1 MPREVV
7 SLLVSVALLCA
18 TVGAQTTE
26 PTTKALPEEL
36 TLGHALEILRERNP
50 LLLSERQREAAAAGE
65 LEQARKLPNPAFS
78 LETESFDAIQ
88 GDPSARELFLSVQQ
102 PILLGGKRG
111 KRTELAGA
119 LLRAARNDVRAFERE
134 LSYRLKVVYALLVRA
149 QADLELA
156 NQILGDFDRV
166 VQLSRIRYERGEMAG
181 GELRRI
187 ETEKL
192 RFLEDQVA
200 AEISLESARAEI
212 LGLLA
217 MPEYEGPFRVAAPP
231 RFDGEI
237 GEVAMLAAEAAE
249 SRPEVTAQLARR
261 EAARWDVDLQKA
273 LGVPDVIPFVGYQR
287 QRDPVLDSRTSFVN
301 FGVSV
306 GLPLFDRNQG
316 EVSRARADLT
326 REEELERAVRQQVTV
341 EVRQARE
348 TYLQQRK
355 RLTFFEDTYLRTA
368 RQARDIAEAAY
379 RMGGETLINF
389 LDASRVYRET
399 LQAYNR
405 AVRDESVARFALER
419 ALGKELS

>member
-1 MPREVV
+1 MREVV
-7 SLLVSVALLCA
+7 FSLLSVALLCA
-18 TVGAQTTE
+18 TSGAQTTRQL
-26 PTTKALPEEL
+26 AQAIPEEL
-36 TLGHALEILRERNP
+36 TLDDALEILRERNP
-50 LLLSERQREAAAAGE
+50 LLSSERQREMAAAGE
-65 LEQARKLPNPAFS
+65 LEQARKLPNPTFS

-88 GDPSARELFLSVQQ
+88 GDPAARELFLSVQQ

-111 KRTELAGA
+111 KRSELAGA

-149 QADLELA
+149 QSDLELA

-200 AEISLESARAEI
+200 PEISLESARAEI
-212 LGLLA
+212 LGLLG

-231 RFDGEI
+231 RFEGEL
-237 GEVAMLAAEAAE
+237 GDVATLVDEAVA
-249 SRPEVTAQLARR
+249 SRPEVMAQLDRR

-273 LGVPDVIPFVGYQR
+273 LGAPDIAPFVGYQR
-287 QRDPVLDSRTSFVN
+287 QSDPGLDARASFVN

-316 EVSRARADLT
+316 EVSRARAGWR
-326 REEELERAVRQQVTV
+326 REEELERAVRDQVVV

-348 TYLQQRK
+348 TYLRQQRL
-355 RLTFFEDTYLRTA
+355 LTLFEDTYLRTA
-368 RQARDIAEAAY
+368 RQAKDIAEAAY

-389 LDASRVYRET
+389 LDASRV
-399 LQAYNR
+399 
-405 AVRDESVARFALER
+405 
-419 ALGKELS
+419 

>member
-1 MPREVV
+1 MREVV
-7 SLLVSVALLCA
+7 FSLLSVALLCA
-18 TVGAQTTE
+18 TSESQTTE
-26 PTTKALPEEL
+26 QLAKAIPEEL
-36 TLGHALEILRERNP
+36 TLGKALEILRERNP
-50 LLLSERQREAAAAGE
+50 ILLAERQREAAAAGE
-65 LEQARKLPNPAFS
+65 LEQVRKLPNPLFS
-78 LETESFDAIQ
+78 LETESFDTVQ
-88 GDPSARELFLSVQQ
+88 GEPAAEEIFLSLQQ
-102 PILLGGKRG
+102 PILMAGKRS
-111 KRTELAGA
+111 KRAEVAGA
-119 LLRAARNDVRAFERE
+119 LVRAARNDLRSFERD
-134 LSYRLKVVYALLVRA
+134 LSYQLKAVFSLLVLA
-149 QADLELA
+149 QSDLELA

-200 AEISLESARAEI
+200 AEISLESARAEL
-212 LGLLA
+212 LGLLG
-217 MPEYEGPFRVAAPP
+217 MPEYGGVFRVAAPA
-231 RFDGEI
+231 RFEGDI
-237 GEVAMLAAEAAE
+237 GDVETLAREAIE
-249 SRPEVTAQLARR
+249 SRPEVTAQLARQ
-261 EAARWDVDLQKA
+261 EAALRDVDLQKA
-273 LGVPDVIPFVGYQR
+273 MGVPDVLPFVGYQR
-287 QRDPVLDSRTSFVN
+287 QRDPVLGARTSFVN
-301 FGVSV
+301 FGVTV

-316 EVSRARADLT
+316 GLSRARADLR
-326 REEELERAVRQQVTV
+326 REEELDRAIRQQVTV

-348 TYLQQRK
+348 SYLLQRK
-355 RLTFFEDTYLRTA
+355 RLTFFEETYLRTA

>member
-1 MPREVV
+1 MREVV
-7 SLLVSVALLCA
+7 FSLLSVALLCA
-18 TVGAQTTE
+18 TSGAQTTRQL
-26 PTTKALPEEL
+26 AQAIPEEL
-36 TLGHALEILRERNP
+36 TLDDALEILRERNP
-50 LLLSERQREAAAAGE
+50 LLSSERQREMAAAGE
-65 LEQARKLPNPAFS
+65 LEQARKLPNPTFS

-88 GDPSARELFLSVQQ
+88 GDPAARELFLSVQQ

-111 KRTELAGA
+111 KRSELAGA

-149 QADLELA
+149 QSDLELA

-200 AEISLESARAEI
+200 PEISLESARAEI
-212 LGLLA
+212 LGLLG

-231 RFDGEI
+231 RFEGEL
-237 GEVAMLAAEAAE
+237 GDVATLVDEAVA
-249 SRPEVTAQLARR
+249 SRPEVMAQLDRR

-273 LGVPDVIPFVGYQR
+273 LGVPDIAPFVGYQR
-287 QRDPVLDSRTSFVN
+287 QSDPGLDARASFVN

-316 EVSRARADLT
+316 EVSRARAGWR
-326 REEELERAVRQQVTV
+326 REEELERAVRDQVVV

-348 TYLQQRK
+348 TYLRQQRL
-355 RLTFFEDTYLRTA
+355 LTLFEDTYLRTA
-368 RQARDIAEAAY
+368 RQAKDIAEAAY

-389 LDASRVYRET
+389 LDASRV
-399 LQAYNR
+399 
-405 AVRDESVARFALER
+405 
-419 ALGKELS
+419 

>member
-1 MPREVV
+1 MAE
-7 SLLVSVALLCA
+7 AI
-18 TVGAQTTE
+18 
-26 PTTKALPEEL
+26 PEAL
-36 TLGHALEILRERNP
+36 TLEQAIEILQNRNP
-50 LLLSERQREAAAAGE
+50 LLAAEREREAAAVGA
-65 LEQARKLPNPAFS
+65 LEQARKLPNPSFS
-78 LETESFDAIQ
+78 LETESFEAVQ
-88 GDPSARELFLSVQQ
+88 GDDAAREFFLSVQQ
-102 PILLGGKRG
+102 PVLLGGKRQ
-111 KRTELAGA
+111 KRAERASA
-119 LLRAARNDVRAFERE
+119 LLSAARSDVRAFERE
-134 LSYRLKVVYALLVRA
+134 LSYQLKVVYALLVRA
-149 QADLELA
+149 QSDLELA

-200 AEISLESARAEI
+200 AEISLESARAEL
-212 LGLLA
+212 LGLLG
-217 MPEYEGPFRVAAPP
+217 MPEYRGPFRVAAPP

-237 GEVAMLAAEAAE
+237 EEVELLAAEAAK
-249 SRPEVTAQLARR
+249 SRPEVMGQLARR

-273 LGVPDVIPFVGYQR
+273 LGVPDVVPFVGYQR
-287 QRDPVLDSRTSFVN
+287 QRDPGLDTRTSFVN
-301 FGVSV
+301 FGVTV
-306 GLPLFDRNQG
+306 GLPLYDRNQG
-316 EVSRARADLT
+316 EVSRARAELT

-348 TYLQQRK
+348 TYVQQRK

>member
-1 MPREVV
+1 MRAEFA
-7 SLLVSVALLCA
+7 SCLVIVLSSA
-18 TVGAQTTE
+18 TVEAQSD
-26 PTTKALPEEL
+26 LPEVL
-36 TLGHALEILRERNP
+36 TLGRALEILQERNP
-50 LLLSERQREAAAAGE
+50 LLLSERQREAEAAFE
-65 LEQARKLPNPAFS
+65 LEQARKLPNPLFA
-78 LETESFDAIQ
+78 LETESFGSVQ
-88 GDPSARELFLSVQQ
+88 GEPAARELFLSVQQ
-102 PILLGGKRG
+102 PILLGDKRG
-111 KRTELAGA
+111 KRSEVAGA
-119 LLRAARNDVRAFERE
+119 LLRAARSDIRAFERE
-134 LSYRLKVVYALLVRA
+134 LSYRLRVVYALFVRA

-200 AEISLESARAEI
+200 AEIALESARAEL
-212 LGLLA
+212 LGLLG
-217 MPEYEGPFRVAAPP
+217 MPEYQGPFRATAPP
-231 RFDGEI
+231 RFEGEI
-237 GEVAMLAAEAAE
+237 RDIESLAAAAVE
-249 SRPEVTAQLARR
+249 SRPEVMAQLARR
-261 EAARWDVDLQKA
+261 EAAGWDVDLQKA
-273 LGVPDVIPFVGYQR
+273 LGVPDVVPFVGYQR
-287 QRDPVLDSRTSFVN
+287 QRDPVLDTRASFVN
-301 FGVSV
+301 FGVTV

-316 EVSRARADLT
+316 AVSRARAGLR
-326 REEELERAVRQQVTV
+326 REEELERAVRHQIVV

-348 TYLQQRK
+348 SYLQQRK
-355 RLTFFEDTYLRTA
+355 RLTFFEETYLRTA

>member
-1 MPREVV
+1 MREVV
-7 SLLVSVALLCA
+7 FSLLSVALLCA
-18 TVGAQTTE
+18 TSGAQTTRQL
-26 PTTKALPEEL
+26 AQAIPEEL
-36 TLGHALEILRERNP
+36 TLDDALEILRERNP
-50 LLLSERQREAAAAGE
+50 LLSSERQREMAAAGE
-65 LEQARKLPNPAFS
+65 LEQARKLPNPTFS

-88 GDPSARELFLSVQQ
+88 GDPAARELFLSVQQ

-111 KRTELAGA
+111 KRSELAGA
-119 LLRAARNDVRAFERE
+119 LLRAARNDVWAFERE

-149 QADLELA
+149 QSDLELA

-200 AEISLESARAEI
+200 PEISLESARAEI
-212 LGLLA
+212 LGLLG

-231 RFDGEI
+231 RFEGEL
-237 GEVAMLAAEAAE
+237 GDVATLVDEAVA
-249 SRPEVTAQLARR
+249 SRPEVMAQLDRR

-273 LGVPDVIPFVGYQR
+273 LGVPDIAPFVGYQR
-287 QRDPVLDSRTSFVN
+287 QSDPGLDARASFVN

-316 EVSRARADLT
+316 EVSRARAGWR
-326 REEELERAVRQQVTV
+326 REEELERAVRDQVVV

-348 TYLQQRK
+348 TYLRQQRL
-355 RLTFFEDTYLRTA
+355 LTLFEDTYLRTA
-368 RQARDIAEAAY
+368 RQAKDIAEAAY

-389 LDASRVYRET
+389 LDASRV
-399 LQAYNR
+399 
-405 AVRDESVARFALER
+405 
-419 ALGKELS
+419 